1 MIDNLTVELLMQLFG
16 IKWDPRVYSRQGDV
30 HKEFVDQ
37 MEAYAKSRPV
47 YSYEHDGV
55 HYEVFNP

>member
-16 IKWDPRVYSRQGDV
+16 IKLDPQVYRSQGDV
-30 HKEFVDQ
+30 HKGFVDQ
-37 MEAYAKSRPV
+37 MEAYAKFRPI